1 MTRNR
6 IYVRIPLEVRFFAK
20 VAKSDGCWLWRASKN
35 NKGYGQILVEKTP
48 KHIVKLAHRVSW
60 EIHNGPIP
68 DGLGVL
74 HACDTPL
81 CVNPQHLFLGT
92 QKENMADCAKKGRT
106 NIGSKSPLAKL
117 DEAAVLQLRADAAN
131 NVDVRCLAE
140 KYGIGRR
147 MVRNIISRCRWKH
160 I

>member
-1 MTRNR
+1 MARNR

-20 VAKSDGCWLWRASKN
+20 VVKSDGCWLWQASKN

-92 QKENMADCAKKGRT
+92 QKQNMVDCAEKGRS
-106 NIGSKSPLAKL
+106 NAGSKSPMAKL
-117 DEAAVLQLRADAAN
+117 DEETVLRLRADAVNDSDFCA
-131 NVDVRCLAE
+131 LAE
-140 KYGIGRR
+140 KYGISRQMVKNIVLRR
-147 MVRNIISRCRWKH
+147 NWTRI
-160 I
+160 

>member
-1 MTRNR
+1 MVRNR
-6 IYVRIPLEVRFFAK
+6 KYVRIPLEVRFFAK
-20 VAKSDGCWLWRASKN
+20 VVKSDGCWLWQASKN

-92 QKENMADCAKKGRT
+92 QKDNMVDCAKKGRT
-106 NIGSKSPLAKL
+106 NIGSKSPVAKL

-131 NVDVRCLAE
+131 NVDPRCLAE
-140 KYGIGRR
+140 KYGIGRH
-147 MVRNIISRCRWKH
+147 MVKNIISRRSWKH